1 MLITE
6 IELKKCWEY
15 LEFETRYF
23 TPVEKYLTQQIDF
36 KNTGSVNFDKQF
48 FSELKKAKKA
58 GLDKIERVV
67 YDKADTI
74 EKVPN
79 LYKYKL
85 EQFKKRSKSLIELD
99 FCDIELNRCDIILS
113 ELLPRYQKYF
123 GPFDDKINQQLE
135 EITLL
140 LKIIKA
146 YRLHIQLTINQSSE
160 NKNRYD
166 HITKLRHSNRIISNT
181 EFGNINSN
189 IQSFIRKEFKYFE
202 EKHNSTFYKTLNQVY
217 YKDAESIYRIAQ
229 TSIDKVKQASIELSL
244 LRTEI
249 DCYLNDIER
258 FLVYLKSDYPEDCL
272 KLIQSIEAIHVNY
285 KAILSGNGV
294 KIENTYNYEFFKNR
308 FELWEE
314 KYRTSLLTTKS
325 LGQQTE
331 MKTEQETIEMK
342 PVFKPEAIQMVFD
355 ILKDFFSPE
364 QQVELKQI
372 IETGN
377 KANKKMLF
385 KGNGNRLSDTFKKL
399 IEHDFIIG
407 CQKQDLINW
416 IISNF
421 TFTHQ
426 GKVKVFVYDTVEK
439 TISRKYYPCKSP
451 LIEIKNGQ
459 IQRVEQ
465 PRTKRYN

>member
-99 FCDIELNRCDIILS
+99 FCDIEMNHCDKILLKI
-113 ELLPRYQKYF
+113 EPLRDEYF
-123 GPFDDKINQQLE
+123 GPFSVKINQQSE
-135 EITLL
+135 EIALIVKL
-140 LKIIKA
+140 IKA
-146 YRLHIQLTINQSSE
+146 YRFHVQCIISQSSE

-166 HITKLRHSNRIISNT
+166 HITHLRNSGNRYTNVA

-202 EKHNSTFYKTLNQVY
+202 GKHNSISHKIICQVY
-217 YKDAESIYRIAQ
+217 YKDAESIYLVAQ
-229 TSIDKVKQASIELSL
+229 TSTDKVKLASIELGLIRREIEAL
-244 LRTEI
+244 LDKLET
-249 DCYLNDIER
+249 N
-258 FLVYLKSDYPEDCL
+258 LVYLKSDYPEDCL
-272 KLIQSIEAIHVNY
+272 KLMQSIEAIQVNY

-294 KIENTYNYEFFKNR
+294 KIENTYNYELFKNR

-314 KYRTSLLTTKS
+314 KYRTSLLTTKFV
-325 LGQQTE
+325 GQQIKDNHNARNSKSIKQGVAAKLKVPQIALIHVYEGIQITRVNAGE
-331 MKTEQETIEMK
+331 IAAKHGYTAKNSGEGLYQDYLKYVNVNDRKAKTTAETKKTLKNKIELFES
-342 PVFKPEAIQMVFD
+342 VVNHLLPENKQRAID
-355 ILKDFFSPE
+355 EINILKTIF
-364 QQVELKQI
+364 
-372 IETGN
+372 ET
-377 KANKKMLF
+377 
-385 KGNGNRLSDTFKKL
+385 
-399 IEHDFIIG
+399 EY
-407 CQKQDLINW
+407 Q
-416 IISNF
+416 
-421 TFTHQ
+421 
-426 GKVKVFVYDTVEK
+426 
-439 TISRKYYPCKSP
+439 
-451 LIEIKNGQ
+451 
-459 IQRVEQ
+459 
-465 PRTKRYN
+465 